1 MDLSA
6 TALYTA
12 STWVI
17 PVLLAITLHEA
28 AHGFVA
34 YRLGD
39 DTAWRLGRVT
49 LNPFKHIDPFGTV
62 LLPALLLFLQAPF
75 LFGYAKPVP
84 VKFDA
89 LRHPRHDMVLVSGA
103 GPATNLLQA
112 FAAALLVHI
121 VIFLPEGLDGW
132 MLANLRNAIVINVV
146 LALFNM
152 IPLPP
157 LDGGRVAVGLLPD
170 VLARPLAS
178 LERLGMLIIIAL
190 LFVLPM
196 IGSQLGVNLDLVGW
210 LLRGPVDWVIGTI
223 LRFAGLT

>member
-34 YRLGD
+34 YRFGD

-49 LNPFKHIDPFGTV
+49 LNPLKHVDPFGTV

-84 VKFDA
+84 VKFSA

-121 VIFLPEGLDGW
+121 VVFLPEGLDGW
-132 MLANLRNAIVINVV
+132 VLANLRNAIVINVV
-146 LALFNM
+146 LAVFNM

-196 IGSQLGVNLDLVGW
+196 IGTQLGMDLDFVGW
-210 LLRGPVDWVIGTI
+210 LLRGPVDWVIGI
-223 LRFAGLT
+223 VLRFTGLA

>member
-1 MDLSA
+1 
-6 TALYTA
+6 
-12 STWVI
+12 
-17 PVLLAITLHEA
+17 
-28 AHGFVA
+28 
-34 YRLGD
+34 
-39 DTAWRLGRVT
+39 

-62 LLPALLLFLQAPF
+62 LLPALLLFLHAPF

-84 VKFDA
+84 VKFSA
-89 LRHPRHDMVLVSGA
+89 LRNPRHDMVLVSAA

-121 VIFLPEGLDGW
+121 VAFLPEGLDGW

-146 LALFNM
+146 LAVFNM

-190 LFVLPM
+190 LFVLPT
-196 IGSQLGVNLDLVGW
+196 IGTQLGMNLDLVGW
-210 LLRGPVDWVIGTI
+210 LLRGPVDWVIATI
-223 LRFAGLT
+223 LRFTGVA